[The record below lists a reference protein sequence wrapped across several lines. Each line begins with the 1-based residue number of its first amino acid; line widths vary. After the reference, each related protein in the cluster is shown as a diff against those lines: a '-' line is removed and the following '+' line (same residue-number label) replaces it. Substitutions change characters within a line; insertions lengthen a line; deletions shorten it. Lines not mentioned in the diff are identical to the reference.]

1 MHSRLLII
9 LVLFN
14 LLSSQSYYESAIGS
28 SFDAYSAH
36 SFSLSSSSQ
45 ITESSGYS
53 LFFNPSNLSRDNSI
67 GFLISTTNF
76 IDSRFERRGLIVK
89 DSFGDFLGSI

>member
-1 MHSRLLII
+1 MHFRLLII
-9 LVLFN
+9 LVLLN
-14 LLSSQSYYESAIGS
+14 LASSQSYYESAIGA

-53 LFFNPSNLSRDNSI
+53 LFFNPSNSIFKNSLAEELNLLT
-67 GFLISTTNF
+67 FKTF
-76 IDSRFERRGLIVK
+76 IKV
-89 DSFGDFLGSI
+89 

>member
-1 MHSRLLII
+1 MHFRLLII
-9 LVLFN
+9 LVLLN
-14 LLSSQSYYESAIGS
+14 LASSQSYYESAIGA

-53 LFFNPSNLSRDNSI
+53 LFFNPSNLSRDNNCSYLEIRSNNKISGLCNSI
-67 GFLISTTNF
+67 
-76 IDSRFERRGLIVK
+76 R
-89 DSFGDFLGSI
+89 